1 MKHQKAGTDIRK
13 KMASSG
19 GLGTDLAAS
28 ADEESQ
34 KLMEVMN
41 ASGAGGGGGADSA
54 TMDALAKSLM
64 ATNQA
69 VQNLAGKVGGAGG
82 GENIPTPPAPIVL
95 GTSSQDLAK
104 KSVIGM

>member
-1 MKHQKAGTDIRK
+1 
-13 KMASSG
+13 
-19 GLGTDLAAS
+19 
-28 ADEESQ
+28 
-34 KLMEVMN
+34 
-41 ASGAGGGGGADSA
+41 
-54 TMDALAKSLM
+54 M